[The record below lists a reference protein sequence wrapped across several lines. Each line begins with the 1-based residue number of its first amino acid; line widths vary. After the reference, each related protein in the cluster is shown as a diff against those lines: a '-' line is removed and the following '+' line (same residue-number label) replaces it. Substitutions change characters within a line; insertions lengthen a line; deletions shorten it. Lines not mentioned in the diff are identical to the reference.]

1 MLISTG
7 EHYLRAY
14 ARHPEDWDLDIM
26 PADARWMRATRR
38 LYAKL
43 PPEDK
48 AVIDSYAEDETA
60 PVDRR
65 ARRLQLKRLAQ
76 LLIFETGIQNKFSM
90 IMLPNRQE
98 GREEE
103 ER

>member
-1 MLISTG
+1 
-7 EHYLRAY
+7 
-14 ARHPEDWDLDIM
+14 M

-48 AVIDSYAEDETA
+48 ELIDSYATETA
-60 PVDRR
+60 TVDRR